1 MAQDYTKD
9 LAVVIVGSGNVTKAN
24 VIDLMEDYV
33 FGEDLDS
40 REVKLLIPYTKN
52 MGKGMDV
59 VLNQWAVGADRQNPD
74 WDIYAFVEPEAGHRS
89 VASAKKAVQMEEEN
103 GISHESMA
111 LEVAMDNLCRL
122 HNEGHEVAVVVLF
135 DAESDMKLLGEIKNY
150 NGIPILNLCE
160 GLIDSF
166 PGFKTTDEIL
176 KEEREREEFETKE
189 AIRIAAEKEQE
200 KLEKAAEAPVA
211 KKAAAPRKRVAKK
224 AVAPVEKPLTEKT
237 TDVSEEK
244 PKSVDELMAELNA
257 EKAAA
262 REPDH
267 KVGDTVV
274 VAGIPFT
281 KHSELPSE
289 LEPVK
294 VLPPVVDDVWADVAR
309 AQASVD
315 GTISVKKEHLVTLGQ
330 NITKMSEAFSE
341 TIATYAKMLEEL

>member
-9 LAVVIVGSGNVTKAN
+9 LALVIVGSGNVTKAN

-33 FGEDLDS
+33 FGADLDS
-40 REVKLLIPYTKN
+40 REVKLLVPYTQN

-74 WDIYAFVEPEAGHRS
+74 WDIYAYVEPDAGHRS
-89 VASAKKAVQMEEEN
+89 ISSAKEAVQVDHN
-103 GISHESMA
+103 CA
-111 LEVAMDNLCRL
+111 LGDAMSDLVTYKKN
-122 HNEGHEVAVVVLF
+122 GHEVAVVVLY
-135 DAESDMKLLGEIKNY
+135 DENNKDDLGIVGDVKNY
-150 NGIPILNLCE
+150 NGITVLNLCE
-160 GLIDSF
+160 GLVDAF
-166 PGFKTTDEIL
+166 PNFKTTDEIL
-176 KEEREREEFETKE
+176 KEERAREEFETKE
-189 AIRIAAEKEQE
+189 AIRIAAEKEQAKAQDGDE
-200 KLEKAAEAPVA
+200 KPVA
-211 KKAAAPRKRVAKK
+211 KKVAAPRKRVAKK
-224 AVAPVEKPLTEKT
+224 AVAPVEKPQ
-237 TDVSEEK
+237 EET
-244 PKSVDELMAELNA
+244 PRSVDELMAELEA
-257 EKAAA
+257 EKLLA
-262 REPDH
+262 RQGEPDVDEPEH

-294 VLPPVVDDVWADVAR
+294 NLAPVVDDVWADVAR

-315 GTISVKKEHLVTLGQ
+315 GTIAVKKEHLVTLGQ